1 MYKVNLDESLLKWNN
16 IEGELENN
24 PILSEGKFTVNEVA
38 DTYLDMSEFRK
49 GYVWVNGRNLG
60 RYWNVGPQYRLYC
73 PGVWLKE
80 GVNVVQVL
88 ELMYDGVKEI
98 EGVLSLK

>member
-16 IEGELENN
+16 IEGELENY
-24 PILSEGKFTVNEVA
+24 PILSEGKFTVSEVA